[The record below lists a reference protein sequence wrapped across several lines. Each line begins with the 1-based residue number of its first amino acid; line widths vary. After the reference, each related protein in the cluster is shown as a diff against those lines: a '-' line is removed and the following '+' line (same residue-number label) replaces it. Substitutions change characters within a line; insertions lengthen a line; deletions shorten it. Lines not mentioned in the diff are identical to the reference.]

1 MIVYLSVLAYS
12 VHGVYIGISNSYAE
26 TILDLNTTTGVIHEV
41 SHNVNIDETCNYR
54 MSFHELEICKE
65 FFLSLLN

>member
-12 VHGVYIGISNSYAE
+12 VHGVYIGISNKYAE
-26 TILDLNTTTGVIHEV
+26 TIIDLNTTTGVIHEV
-41 SHNVNIDETCNYR
+41 SHNVMIDEKCTYQL
-54 MSFHELEICKE
+54 SYQELAVCRE